1 MKKKVIK
8 PSKNKQEYQKYLE
21 ELEDPNYQG
30 GSWTLPENPTPLE
43 VTKYEICKMVVSHKQ
58 DKKLTTQKIAQKI
71 QLSQAETEDILYYRI
86 DHFTLDRLMDYASR
100 LFNPLQVKMT
110 LTSKKLSKSAYARTV

>member
-1 MKKKVIK
+1 MNKSVKKNLEKT
-8 PSKNKQEYQKYLE
+8 EYKKYLE

-30 GSWTLPENPTPLE
+30 GSWALPENPTPLE
-43 VTKYEICKMVVSHKQ
+43 VTKYEICKLVVSHKQ
-58 DKKLTTQKIAQKI
+58 DKKLTTQIIAKKI

-86 DHFTLDRLMDYASR
+86 NHFTLDRLMEYAGR

-110 LTSKKLSKSAYARTV
+110 LTSKKLNKSAYARTV